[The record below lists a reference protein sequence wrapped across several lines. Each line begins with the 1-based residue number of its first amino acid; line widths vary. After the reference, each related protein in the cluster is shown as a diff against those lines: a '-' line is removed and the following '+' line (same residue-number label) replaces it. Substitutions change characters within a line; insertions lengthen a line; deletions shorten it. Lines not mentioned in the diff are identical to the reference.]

1 MSKKKKIMFSIITV
15 VLNNKKTIERC
26 IKSVLSQKFQNLEYI
41 VVDGGSNDGT
51 WEILEKYKK
60 KGVDKIISKKDP
72 NMWAAMNRGI
82 KISHG
87 EIICMLNSDDFF
99 SPNALNIVAKYFKDN
114 DIDYFFGAV
123 KKRKV
128 FYHFNPEFID
138 YKFNCYPSHS
148 VSFFVKKSVQK
159 KIGLY
164 DSNLK
169 FCADYDFFYKL
180 FKNKKYKYLN
190 SKKTEIIGHFSS
202 DGVSSKIGF
211 FKTLYY
217 ETVVRIKNR
226 QNIIY
231 LIFLIILRILNKIR
245 NKISL
250 Y

>member
-72 NMWAAMNRGI
+72 NMWAALNRGI
-82 KISHG
+82 KISRG

-123 KKRKV
+123 KK
-128 FYHFNPEFID
+128 E
-138 YKFNCYPSHS
+138 KFL
-148 VSFFVKKSVQK
+148 SF
-159 KIGLY
+159 
-164 DSNLK
+164 
-169 FCADYDFFYKL
+169 
-180 FKNKKYKYLN
+180 
-190 SKKTEIIGHFSS
+190 
-202 DGVSSKIGF
+202 
-211 FKTLYY
+211 
-217 ETVVRIKNR
+217 
-226 QNIIY
+226 
-231 LIFLIILRILNKIR
+231 
-245 NKISL
+245 
-250 Y
+250 

>member
-82 KISHG
+82 KISRG

-99 SPNALNIVAKYFKDN
+99 TPNALNIVAKYFKDN

-190 SKKTEIIGHFSS
+190 GKKTEIIGYFSS
-202 DGVSSKIGF
+202 DGVSSNIGF
-211 FKTLYY
+211 LKTLYY